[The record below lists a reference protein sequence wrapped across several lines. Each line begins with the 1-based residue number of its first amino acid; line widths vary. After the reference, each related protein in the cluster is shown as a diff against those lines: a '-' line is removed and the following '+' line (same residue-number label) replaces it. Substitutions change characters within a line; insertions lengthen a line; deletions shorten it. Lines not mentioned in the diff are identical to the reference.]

1 MAPASYPDCDWAAV
15 RATARKA
22 QASNDVGACVMLA
35 RTPDGG
41 AAFFDSKLPEDGP
54 FLYCTAEAFRAH
66 LAAVKA
72 GEFDAP
78 QA

>member
-1 MAPASYPDCDWAAV
+1 MAASGYPDCDWAAV

-22 QASNDVGACVMLA
+22 QASDGQGACVMLA

-41 AAFFDSKLPEDGP
+41 AVFFDSKLPEDGP

-66 LAAVKA
+66 LAAVKG
-72 GEFDAP
+72 GELDAP